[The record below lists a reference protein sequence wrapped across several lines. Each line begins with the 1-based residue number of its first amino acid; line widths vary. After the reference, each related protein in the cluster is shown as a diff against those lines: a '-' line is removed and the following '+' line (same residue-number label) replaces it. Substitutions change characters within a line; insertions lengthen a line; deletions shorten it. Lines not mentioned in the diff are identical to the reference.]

1 MKNETLDLV
10 RLQVEAEMLMDFVES
25 NKELFSKNPLQIPL
39 VPSDVHLLVKYIIND
54 KYGFTHENQPDYDTT
69 IGAYDKFISNRK
81 DKKEQFIG
89 DTGIGYFEEKD
100 LGGVSPSVVLQ
111 QFKKSLAGNESKFT
125 NLITYADKAQSD
137 RIDIAHAITLD
148 KKISGID
155 FARIYSPDIEIRF
168 IDRARSV
175 GLDILELNSLPI
187 RQEHSDIQI
196 NVGEYEELKFKDRT
210 VECDD
215 KTKEL
220 FLKAGRSIIDAI
232 ERNDAIGKTPWL
244 DPVFTLQAYNPKTG
258 YQYGFENK
266 ALLNDSVS
274 TNGFET
280 ALFMSF
286 NEIAKILGLKIPKGT
301 KGTPIIQRF
310 GKKVAPLS
318 RTLSDGSKEP
328 VLDANDEQAYLWRRA
343 AKTTTVFNL
352 DQIEYTGSGV
362 NPLIKMKED
371 YKKPIKYMAS
381 NQEELSV
388 FKANLLQAIKIPVKR
403 GGHTNSFHPH
413 GNYISMADE
422 NLFRNDLQFIQT
434 ALHEW
439 LHSIGHKDILKR
451 ESLYK
456 YHTDDF
462 YRGFEETL
470 VNVGAVKLIQH
481 YGLDLS
487 ELQEAFHN
495 NEDTYNIGW
504 AKQVFKKDPMQII
517 EAMYQ
522 AEEAFRYARTEIDN
536 QLKVENVHKVFVNP
550 SIEPPAPAA
559 IRPPQ
564 AYRNPNVANKS
575 TNKTKVTI

>member
-1 MKNETLDLV
+1 MKDESIDLV
-10 RLQVEAEMLMDFVES
+10 RLQVEAEMLVDFVES
-25 NKELFSKNPLQIPL
+25 NKDVFSKNPLKIPL
-39 VPSDVHLLVKYIIND
+39 VPSDVNLLVNEIIND
-54 KYGFTHENQPDYDTT
+54 KYGYIKPNQPDFSGSV
-69 IGAYDKFISNRK
+69 GAYDKFISTLK
-81 DKKEQFIG
+81 DKEEKFIG
-89 DTGIGYFEEKD
+89 NTGFGYYDEKD
-100 LGGVSPSVVLQ
+100 LGGVTPAVVLQ
-111 QFKKSLAGNESKFT
+111 QFKKALAGNEAKFA
-125 NLITYADKAQSD
+125 NIINYAEKAQSD
-137 RIDIAHAITLD
+137 RVAIARVTFDNAGT
-148 KKISGID
+148 GID
-155 FARIYSPDIEIRF
+155 FSRIYAASIETAF
-168 IDRARSV
+168 LTRAQSV
-175 GLDILELNSLPI
+175 GLDIQELNCQPA

-196 NVGEYEELKFKDRT
+196 NIGEYEELKFKDRT

-215 KTKEL
+215 RTKEL

-232 ERNDAIGKTPWL
+232 ERNDAVGKTPWL

-266 ALLNDSVS
+266 ALLNDAVS
-274 TNGFET
+274 TNGYET

-286 NEIAKILGLKIPKGT
+286 NEISKIPGLKIPKGT

-318 RTLSDGSKEP
+318 RTLADGSKEP
-328 VLDANDEQAYLWRRA
+328 VLDDNGEQVYLWRRA

-352 DQIEYTGSGV
+352 DQMEYTGSGV

-388 FKANLLQAIKIPVKR
+388 FKENLFNAIKIPVKR
-403 GGHTNSFHPH
+403 GGHTNFYNPS
-413 GNYISMADE
+413 GNFISLAAD
-422 NLFRNDLQFIQT
+422 NLFRNDLQLIQT
-434 ALHEW
+434 AMHEW
-439 LHSIGHKDILKR
+439 LHSFGHKDLLKR

-456 YHTDDF
+456 YHTNDF

-481 YGLDLS
+481 YGLDVS
-487 ELQEAFHN
+487 ELQEAFHK

-522 AEEAFRYARTEIDN
+522 AEEAFRYARTEIDK
-536 QLKVENVHKVFVNP
+536 QLKIENVHEVFVKP
-550 SIEPPAPAA
+550 STEPPAPAA
-559 IRPPQ
+559 ITPPQ
-564 AYRNPNVANKS
+564 AYRRKNADNKL